1 MIKGKLSYLNR
12 LYDKVFADARKK
24 KQQNQDQNQKEQV
37 GETVEGTSP
46 PSVFIGKYGYPKVYV
61 GPVLPP
67 IHGDTQMMDMPEQWI
82 PGHVSAMDIVDFRL
96 QLIRG
101 KQTVGI
107 KEKSRF
113 VDQIQ
118 EIGLAKSPLDMEAEF
133 SRKPTGGV
141 FHEEM
146 QPYGPS
152 APLKKF
158 EVYQSKF
165 DPKLEKAHYDTD
177 LLAKDAVLELYGKDL
192 PVSTIQRA
200 FSVGAFGLGKNR
212 RFVPTRWSITAVDST
227 IGETLLEDIKQFPVI
242 EEYRVYE
249 HESLSNKFVV
259 ILVPRIWSYESM
271 EAFFPQIIG
280 DKLEIFGDWEGNEK
294 KTEYSQIGGCYYSAK
309 VAIVEQLKKEQKQ
322 ATAIVLREAYTG
334 YIPLG
339 VWNVRENMRLAMQS
353 KYQSFSTLQEAV
365 AYAGTRLKINVQQWI
380 RETTL
385 LRDILS
391 QTTIGSF
398 LS

>member
-1 MIKGKLSYLNR
+1 MIRGKLSYLNR
-12 LYDKVFADARKK
+12 LYDKVYAEARKK
-24 KQQNQDQNQKEQV
+24 KQNPAEQV
-37 GETVEGTSP
+37 AEKVDGTSP
-46 PSVFIGKYGYPKVYV
+46 PSVFIGRYGYPKVFI

-67 IHGDTQMMDMPEQWI
+67 IHGDTQMMDFPEGWI
-82 PGHVSAMDIVDFRL
+82 PSHVSAMDIVNFRL

-101 KQTVGI
+101 TQTVGI

-118 EIGLAKSPLDMEAEF
+118 EIGLAKNPLDMEAEF

-152 APLKKF
+152 APLKRF

-177 LLAKDAVLELYGKDL
+177 LLSKDAILDLYGKGL

-200 FSVGAFGLGKNR
+200 FSVGAFGLEKNR
-212 RFVPTRWSITAVDST
+212 KLVPTRWSITAVDST
-227 IGETLLEDIKQFPVI
+227 IGETILDEVKRYQNIGD
-242 EEYRVYE
+242 YRVYE
-249 HESLSNKFVV
+249 YSSLNNKFVV
-259 ILVPRIWSYESM
+259 ILVPRVWSYESM

-280 DKLEIFGDWEGNEK
+280 DRLEIFGDWESHEK
-294 KTEYSQIGGCYYSAK
+294 KREYAAIGGCYYSAK
-309 VAIVEQLKKEQKQ
+309 LAIVEQLKKEQKQ

-339 VWNVRENMRLAMQS
+339 VWNVRENMRLAMQGEH
-353 KYQSFSTLQEAV
+353 QSFATLQETL
-365 AYAGTRLKINVQQWI
+365 AYADTRLKIRVKRWI
-380 RETTL
+380 SETTL
-385 LRDILS
+385 LRNLMS
-391 QTTIGSF
+391 QTTISSF